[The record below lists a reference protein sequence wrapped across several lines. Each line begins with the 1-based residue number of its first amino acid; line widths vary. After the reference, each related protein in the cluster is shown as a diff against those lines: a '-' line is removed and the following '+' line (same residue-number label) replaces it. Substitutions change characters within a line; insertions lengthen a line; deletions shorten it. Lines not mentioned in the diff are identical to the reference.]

1 MSKTRNNICNFI
13 IIILSI
19 IFFTL
24 VIVLCKEVFNRSHYT
39 TDANSFYYDINDG
52 RYAEM
57 VISAEENRAMGV
69 RETKELKPCYAVADY
84 FEAAS
89 YYKVYIENDKKEV
102 ADKYLKTMTACRK
115 DMDDFEYAADD
126 IDEKLGIVYR

>member
-1 MSKTRNNICNFI
+1 MNKTRNNICNFI

-19 IFFTL
+19 ILFIL
-24 VIVLCKEVFNRSHYT
+24 VIVLFKKVFNRSYYT

-52 RYAEM
+52 RYAQM
-57 VISAEENRAMGV
+57 VISTEENRAMGV
-69 RETKELKPCYAVADY
+69 RETKELKSCYAVADY

-89 YYKVYIENDKKEV
+89 YYKAYDENSNKKV
-102 ADKYLKTMTACRK
+102 ADKYLETMKACRK
-115 DMDDFEYAADD
+115 KMDDLEYAADD

>member
-1 MSKTRNNICNFI
+1 MNKTRNNICNFI

-24 VIVLCKEVFNRSHYT
+24 VVVLCKEVFNRRYYT

-52 RYAEM
+52 RYTDM
-57 VISAEENRAMGV
+57 VISTEENRAIGV
-69 RETKELKPCYAVADY
+69 KETKELKSCYAVADY

-89 YYKVYIENDKKEV
+89 YYKAYDENSKKEV
-102 ADKYLKTMTACRK
+102 ADNYLETMK
-115 DMDDFEYAADD
+115 DCIKNMDDLEYAADD
-126 IDEKLGIVYR
+126 IDGKLGIVYR

>member
-1 MSKTRNNICNFI
+1 MSKTRNSICNII
-13 IIILSI
+13 IIILSVI
-19 IFFTL
+19 LFIL
-24 VIVLCKEVFNRSHYT
+24 VIVLCKEVFNRSYYT
-39 TDANSFYYDINDG
+39 KDANSFYYDINDG
-52 RYAEM
+52 RYTDM
-57 VISAEENRAMGV
+57 VISTEENRAIGV
-69 RETKELKPCYAVADY
+69 KETKELKSCYAVADY

-126 IDEKLGIVYR
+126 IDEKMGIVYR